1 MANLFKAFIF
11 KLRKDLTFRITLIV
25 GAALAV
31 GLSLIL
37 FFIDLGLKNSGIDDF
52 KLCTGQ
58 TLFVMSLSPAQNF
71 GLAVPINLIT
81 FTVLEF
87 TQGTIRNKIIT
98 GNSKTKIYF
107 SLILSGVIFTLLLM
121 ISYIG
126 LCVGL
131 GSIFGGFDPKGMV
144 MGTVNGYVTPEF
156 LWKVGV
162 LALLAYILI
171 AVMTIFF
178 ASLIR
183 SVGPCIPIMIILI
196 MMFYFGGT
204 IVSLMDAL
212 GEILGDGMKNFF
224 KVIKIIDPLYSL
236 AAFSSVTDTNTGVT
250 SLAITNTDFWTEVIN
265 NAIYIGLFTVG
276 GWLLFRKR
284 DVK

>member
-1 MANLFKAFIF
+1 MRNLFKAFIF
-11 KLRKDLTFRITLIV
+11 RLRKDLTFRITLIV
-25 GAALAV
+25 GGALAV
-31 GLSLIL
+31 GLALIL
-37 FFIDLGLKNSGIDDF
+37 FFIDLGLKNADIDM

-58 TLFVMSLSPAQNF
+58 TLFVSSLSPAQNF

-107 SLILSGVIFTLLLM
+107 SLILSGIVFTLLLM
-121 ISYIG
+121 FAYVG

-131 GSIFGGFDPKGMV
+131 GSIFGGFNPHGMV
-144 MGTVNGYVTPEF
+144 MGLVNGTVSPEF
-156 LWKVGV
+156 LWKIGV
-162 LALLAYILI
+162 LALLAYIFI

-183 SVGPCIPIMIILI
+183 NVGPCIPIVIILI
-196 MMFYFGGT
+196 MIFYFGGT
-204 IVSLMDAL
+204 LASAMDAL
-212 GEILGDGMKNFF
+212 GEILGDGMKNFLLA
-224 KVIKIIDPLYSL
+224 IKYIDPLYSL
-236 AAFSSVTDTNTGVT
+236 AAFSSEVDPNTGA
-250 SLAITNTDFWTEVIN
+250 SYLAISNADFWTEVIN
-265 NAIYIGLFTVG
+265 NLVYIAAFTLG

>member
-1 MANLFKAFIF
+1 MRNLFKAFIF
-11 KLRKDLTFRITLIV
+11 RLRKDLTFRITLIV
-25 GAALAV
+25 GGALAV
-31 GLSLIL
+31 GLALIL
-37 FFIDLGLKNSGIDDF
+37 FFIDLGLKNVDF
-52 KLCTGQ
+52 DMKLCTGQ
-58 TLFVMSLSPAQNF
+58 TLFVSSLSPAQNF

-107 SLILSGVIFTLLLM
+107 SLILSGIVFTLLLM
-121 ISYIG
+121 FAYVG

-131 GSIFGGFDPKGMV
+131 GSIFGGFDPHGMV
-144 MGTVNGYVTPEF
+144 MGLVNGTVSPEF
-156 LWKVGV
+156 LWKIGV
-162 LALLAYILI
+162 LALLAYIFI

-183 SVGPCIPIMIILI
+183 NVGPCIPIVIILI
-196 MMFYFGGT
+196 MIFYFGGT
-204 IVSLMDAL
+204 IASVMSAL
-212 GEILGDGMKNFF
+212 GEILGDGMKNFLLA
-224 KVIKIIDPLYSL
+224 IKYIDPLYSL
-236 AAFSSVTDTNTGVT
+236 AAFSSEVDPNTGA
-250 SLAITNTDFWTEVIN
+250 SYLAISNADFWTEVIN
-265 NAIYIGLFTVG
+265 NLIYIAAFTLG